1 MAGRKEILTEQL
13 AHKIARMI
21 DRFPDAGIPV
31 TWDNV
36 IMHVAKRFGH
46 KFKRNSLS
54 QKAWDGKKIIAE
66 SFREAKGIQK
76 RMQNESLPKY
86 KTATRAVLHQR
97 IELLEAKC
105 MQLQEEL
112 ELVRAQQIDELD
124 AFLNTPRD
132 IHKLIEGLSA
142 SSPPDEL
149 PRKQK
154 LKGSE
159 KK

>member
-1 MAGRKEILTEQL
+1 MVGRTEILTEQL
-13 AHKIARMI
+13 ARKVARMI
-21 DRFPDAGIPV
+21 ERFPDAGIPV

-36 IMHVAKRFGH
+36 IAHVAKRFGH

-54 QKAWDGKKIIAE
+54 QKAWNGQKIIAE
-66 SFREAKGIQK
+66 AFRNAKGIQK
-76 RMQNESLPKY
+76 RMQNESIPKY

-112 ELVRAQQIDELD
+112 EIVRAQQINELD

-132 IHKLIEGLSA
+132 IHKLSEGLSTSVA
-142 SSPPDEL
+142 LDEL

-154 LKGSE
+154 LKGRE
-159 KK
+159 RK

>member
-1 MAGRKEILTEQL
+1 MGGRPEVLTVQL
-13 AHKIARMI
+13 ARKIALMI
-21 DRFPDAGIPV
+21 ERFPDADIPV

-36 IMHVAKRFGH
+36 ITHVEKRFGH

-54 QKAWDGKKIIAE
+54 QKAWGEKKIIAE
-66 SFREAKGIQK
+66 AFRSAKGIQK
-76 RMQNESLPKY
+76 RMQNESRPKY

-124 AFLNTPRD
+124 VFLNTPRD
-132 IHKLIEGLSA
+132 IHKLLEGLSA
-142 SSPPDEL
+142 NDPLDEL
-149 PRKQK
+149 PQKQK
-154 LKGSE
+154 LKGRKE
-159 KK
+159 N